1 MSIRIVPSLLLT
13 AVSTAVVACSDQGRI
28 AGTARIVRGPT
39 VTGPGS
45 TASAAA
51 IAHSAH
57 GAAALVNGIWGIS
70 PNEAQATIVS
80 LSFTTSGGSVNQATL
95 TACAPTYVRGGQ
107 SLSQILECPFTIP
120 SGTYV
125 GLDVGIKNEF
135 QLLVDDSVNG
145 IYTDPS
151 SPSGLSTTAP
161 AGGAKLVPVTVP
173 TDQSDNIIRST
184 TIFTEPLRIDSASPP
199 SITIVADMIHTIAIN
214 VGGGILAF
222 VIVPNNPVVEMVGS
236 ATGVG
241 KVEYYNTYGT
251 ALNVHMPNVTGIDSR
266 HVRVFYAS
274 AGQPTFVNTPV
285 DGPGAAYNAS
295 PTANPNSPG
304 GWTPGG
310 YLGLDGT
317 GVLCWAL
324 PKDQAYAQY
333 AYLMRMP
340 VPANV
345 GGTTTLSIQ
354 ATSSVPAPVSGT
366 TYSSGCPTVTA
377 TNQWNLTLV
386 AR

>member
-13 AVSTAVVACSDQGRI
+13 VGTVAVVACTDQARI
-28 AGTARIVRGPT
+28 AGTARIVHGPT
-39 VTGPGS
+39 VTSPGS
-45 TASAAA
+45 TAPAAT
-51 IAHSAH
+51 IARLAP

-70 PNEAQATIVS
+70 PNEVQATIVS
-80 LSFTTSGGSVNQATL
+80 LDFTTSDGASKRAAL
-95 TACAPTYVRGGQ
+95 TACSATYVRGGQ

-125 GLDVGIKNEF
+125 GLDVGILNQF
-135 QLLVDDSVNG
+135 QLLIDDSVNG

-184 TIFTEPLRIDSASPP
+184 TIFTQPLRIDSASPP

-214 VGGGILAF
+214 VSGGVLTF
-222 VIVPNNPVVEMVGS
+222 VIVPITPIVEMVGS

-251 ALNVHMPNVTGIDSR
+251 ALNVHMPNVTGVDNR

-274 AGQPTFVNTPV
+274 GGQPTYLNTPTV
-285 DGPGAAYNAS
+285 GPSAAYNAS
-295 PTANPNSPG
+295 PVANPNNPG

-310 YLGLDGT
+310 YLGLDGA

-354 ATSSVPAPVSGT
+354 ATSTVPAPTVGT

-377 TNQWNLTLV
+377 TDQWNLTLV